1 TKRFQPTTLT
11 LQRAGVTSPDLR
23 DPQWI
28 SAHAHDPLKLC
39 TFQLCVTHSPEHFK
53 QFLKVSDNCAEKY
66 SSCKMGR
73 TSLACSRRFG
83 PFRQYLVNSSW
94 EAVKELSKR
103 GLGENID
110 LQIMQLPV
118 VYQKAK
124 ERVCKIWT
132 TLQPLV
138 ALIILEQCGKNK
150 GYHERDA
157 CGFHP
162 EGACCVLDGP
172 EKIESTINM
181 KTLWK
186 NISVEGI
193 DIILSRDAGRYICDY
208 TYYTSLYYGNGR
220 AAFIHVP
227 PLSESSHPSKH
238 EAPVEQVPS
247 SPESRGSSKPRSVSL

>member
-1 TKRFQPTTLT
+1 MDSNSNTVV
-11 LQRAGVTSPDLR
+11 VT
-23 DPQWI
+23 
-28 SAHAHDPLKLC
+28 
-39 TFQLCVTHSPEHFK
+39 
-53 QFLKVSDNCAEKY
+53 
-66 SSCKMGR
+66 G
-73 TSLACSRRFG
+73 FG

-110 LQIMQLPV
+110 LRILQLPV

-124 ERVCKIWT
+124 EQVCKIWT
-132 TLQPLV
+132 TLQPLLTV
-138 ALIILEQCGKNK
+138 HVGLASSATALIILEQCGKNK
-150 GYHERDA
+150 GYQERDA
-157 CGFHP
+157 CGLHP

-172 EKIESTINM
+172 EKIESAINM
-181 KTLWK
+181 KALWK

-227 PLSESSHPSKH
+227 PLSESVTAEFLGK
-238 EAPVEQVPS
+238 ALQTIILAMLEQCG
-247 SPESRGSSKPRSVSL
+247 EQREMDHRGEKMMIS

>member
-1 TKRFQPTTLT
+1 MGSNSNTVV
-11 LQRAGVTSPDLR
+11 VT
-23 DPQWI
+23 
-28 SAHAHDPLKLC
+28 
-39 TFQLCVTHSPEHFK
+39 
-53 QFLKVSDNCAEKY
+53 
-66 SSCKMGR
+66 G
-73 TSLACSRRFG
+73 FG

-110 LQIMQLPV
+110 LQVMQLPV

-124 ERVCKIWT
+124 EQVIKIWT
-132 TLQPLV
+132 TLQPLLTV
-138 ALIILEQCGKNK
+138 HVGLASSTTVIILEQCGKNK
-150 GYHERDA
+150 GYQDRDA

-186 NISVEGI
+186 NVSVEGI
-193 DIILSRDAGRYICDY
+193 DIIFSRDAGRYICDY

-227 PLSESSHPSKH
+227 PLSNHFL
-238 EAPVEQVPS
+238 QITW
-247 SPESRGSSKPRSVSL
+247 SRGAEQHR

>member
-1 TKRFQPTTLT
+1 MATL
-11 LQRAGVTSPDLR
+11 RGS
-23 DPQWI
+23 
-28 SAHAHDPLKLC
+28 
-39 TFQLCVTHSPEHFK
+39 
-53 QFLKVSDNCAEKY
+53 VSWQ
-66 SSCKMGR
+66 G
-73 TSLACSRRFG
+73 FG

-110 LQIMQLPV
+110 LRIMRLPV

-124 ERVCKIWT
+124 EQVCKIWT

-138 ALIILEQCGKNK
+138 ALIVLEQCGKNK
-150 GYHERDA
+150 GYQERDA

-181 KTLWK
+181 KTVWK

-227 PLSESSHPSKH
+227 PLSESVTAEFLGK
-238 EAPVEQVPS
+238 ALQTIILAMLEQCG
-247 SPESRGSSKPRSVSL
+247 EQREMDHKGKKR

>member
-1 TKRFQPTTLT
+1 MDSNSNTVV
-11 LQRAGVTSPDLR
+11 VT
-23 DPQWI
+23 
-28 SAHAHDPLKLC
+28 
-39 TFQLCVTHSPEHFK
+39 
-53 QFLKVSDNCAEKY
+53 
-66 SSCKMGR
+66 G
-73 TSLACSRRFG
+73 FG

-94 EAVKELSKR
+94 EAVKLTVHV
-103 GLGENID
+103 GL
-110 LQIMQLPV
+110 
-118 VYQKAK
+118 ASS
-124 ERVCKIWT
+124 T
-132 TLQPLV
+132 T

-150 GYHERDA
+150 GYQERDA

-162 EGACCVLDGP
+162 EDACCVLDGP

-227 PLSESSHPSKH
+227 PLSESVTAEFLGK
-238 EAPVEQVPS
+238 ALQTIILAMLEQCG
-247 SPESRGSSKPRSVSL
+247 EQRERDHRGEKMMIS